1 MCGNTFKHNLNRFC
15 YGKKHV
21 IINVMYEHKYS
32 SIFII
37 SSLLL
42 MLMTTGYIYKTCWV
56 SVNNNQTNHF
66 GKVYHFTF
74 WLQHTN
80 KNLNFNTW
88 EETCIFIFSHKA
100 WFWHFFSKWKFAWQY
115 KNGNL
120 HFTFGSEMLEL
131 LVCIHGNSLCTY
143 KDEMYIIGFVSQLNW
158 N

>member
-80 KNLNFNTW
+80 MNSSRHCRTSNF
-88 EETCIFIFSHKA
+88 EEEFKLQYVRGDVHIHIFTQSMILA
-100 WFWHFFSKWKFAWQY
+100 FFFKVEICMAIKKMEMFT
-115 KNGNL
+115 L
-120 HFTFGSEMLEL
+120 HLDQKCS
-131 LVCIHGNSLCTY
+131 NY
-143 KDEMYIIGFVSQLNW
+143 
-158 N
+158 

>member
-1 MCGNTFKHNLNRFC
+1 MNINILVFSLFRLCCWCLWQLDISTRLVEFLW
-15 YGKKHV
+15 
-21 IINVMYEHKYS
+21 IIIRQTILGRY
-32 SIFII
+32 II
-37 SSLLL
+37 SLFDYNIPTWIQVVIVEQVIL
-42 MLMTTGYIYKTCWV
+42 K
-56 SVNNNQTNHF
+56 
-66 GKVYHFTF
+66 
-74 WLQHTN
+74 
-80 KNLNFNTW
+80 KNLNFNTL
-88 EETCIFIFSHKA
+88 EETCIFIFSQKA